1 LSKPLSEVVL
11 SFRRSSDAQPNP
23 KDEQMFHPHFWKT
36 LKEVAAAGC
45 NARVFMLTFMVGR
58 NRSASEADAAKPT
71 PRAEED
77 R

>member
-1 LSKPLSEVVL
+1 MDEGQAQIAFAALSQETRLRIL
-11 SFRRSSDAQPNP
+11 R
-23 KDEQMFHPHFWKT
+23 
-36 LKEVAAAGC
+36 
-45 NARVFMLTFMVGR
+45 MLTFMVGR